1 MCSSDT
7 EISLLKKQLDEA
19 RREAEAEKQKA
30 ELERAKEEFE
40 NEFFDY

>member
-19 RREAEAEKQKA
+19 VAVQNFELAAKLRDEIKA
-30 ELERAKEEFE
+30 LQAKGE
-40 NEFFDY
+40 